1 MRFWK
6 LRLALASAAA
16 AGLALAV
23 ALLVPRSV
31 VDVLL
36 MIVIVAMLVGMYF
49 LRRFARARSCSTS
62 ATPNADA
69 QHPRTKSESVNQP
82 SAPDPR
88 LSSPPH
94 TPADETR
101 NDRTGTPSRMAV
113 AHMSPRR
120 ASSPNNQ

>member
-49 LRRFARARSCSTS
+49 LRRYARAELLYQRY
-62 ATPNADA
+62 A
-69 QHPRTKSESVNQP
+69 QRERPAPRTKPESVNHSP
-82 SAPDPR
+82 ARSRSAPG
-88 LSSPPH
+88 LANTH
-94 TPADETR
+94 PADKT
-101 NDRTGTPSRMAV
+101 A
-113 AHMSPRR
+113 
-120 ASSPNNQ
+120 Q

>member
-31 VDVLL
+31 TDGLL

-49 LRRFARARSCSTS
+49 LRRFARAELLYQR
-62 ATPNADA
+62 DA
-69 QHPRTKSESVNQP
+69 ERGRPAPRTKSESVNQP

-88 LSSPPH
+88 LSAPPQ
-94 TPADETR
+94 TPADKTR
-101 NDRTGTPSRMAV
+101 NDRTGTPSSMAV
-113 AHMSPRR
+113 THMSPRR

>member
-31 VDVLL
+31 TDVLL

-49 LRRFARARSCSTS
+49 LRRYARGAALPARR
-62 ATPNADA
+62 
-69 QHPRTKSESVNQP
+69 RT
-82 SAPDPR
+82 R
-88 LSSPPH
+88 
-94 TPADETR
+94 
-101 NDRTGTPSRMAV
+101 TPSTP
-113 AHMSPRR
+113 H
-120 ASSPNNQ
+120 QI